1 MIPLFISSKNR
12 ASQLRLLLESL
23 DKNCSGL
30 FEVTILYSSGNDSY
44 HDGYKKLQ
52 NESIIDTIQWQKED
66 EGTNGLFIR
75 QFYDFLNHSSDHFA
89 LMVDDNIFYR
99 KTSMTEDRIKNILDE
114 DTFCFQFRL
123 GANTTIQ
130 DHLRR
135 TEQTPLEQ
143 GDIKEDHV
151 RWKYTERAGK
161 FEDYALPFSWDGVVY
176 RTGDVLD
183 ALENTDFS
191 STDHAWAPLPHRL
204 EEYMWKNANK
214 FSHRSC
220 MTAPKE
226 SCVVGMDYNK
236 VINVA
241 NKGGHK
247 FRANEK
253 SLNDLYLKGM
263 VIDLESMDFSGVK
276 SAHEEIPFKMKGLV

>member
-23 DKNCSGL
+23 DKNCSDL
-30 FEVTILYSSGNDSY
+30 FEINILYSFDDDGY

-52 NESIIDTIQWQKED
+52 NEDIIGAIEWQKED

-75 QFYDFLNHSSDHFA
+75 QFYDFLGHGSDHFA

-99 KTSMTEDRIKNILDE
+99 KTSLTGDRIKSILDE

-130 DHLRR
+130 NYLNRE
-135 TEQTPLEQ
+135 EQNPL
-143 GDIKEDHV
+143 GDDDIKEDYV
-151 RWKYTERAGK
+151 RWKYTDRAGK
-161 FEDYALPFSWDGVVY
+161 FEDYALPFSWDGAVY

-191 STDHAWAPLPHRL
+191 STDHAWSPLPHRL

-214 FSHRSC
+214 FSHRPC
-220 MTAPKE
+220 MTAPKK
-226 SCVVGMDYNK
+226 SCVIGMDYNK
-236 VINVA
+236 VINVT

-247 FRANEK
+247 FKASEK

-263 VIDLESMDFSGVK
+263 VIDLESMDFSDVK
-276 SAHEEIPFKMKGLV
+276 SAHDEIPFKMREIA